1 MSHGVTRDLGTL
13 WVVDPVAK
21 LAGAANVALRDGRIE
36 RVDWRD
42 GAEAAAARFR
52 AGGEPDLGD
61 PTDLLLPALID
72 LHAHFRQPG
81 AAASEDAASGERAAA
96 HGGYG
101 TVCLMPNS
109 EPAADSAEILASMVR
124 VDGARRGVRLLPI
137 GAATRGR
144 AGTALAPLADLAA
157 AGAIGFS
164 DDGSPIADAALFR
177 AALIGAGA
185 LGLPVIEHAEAPHL
199 TAGGEAADGAV
210 ATRLGLRPWPAVG
223 EIEAVARDIALLREA
238 LATEPRARL
247 HLTHL
252 STAAALDLVRSA
264 RAEGLPVSCDVTPH
278 HIAFTDRW
286 ITGDRR
292 WAWELV
298 AHGSSD
304 RSADQ
309 SSALDPTPEAFD
321 SNVRVCPPLRGADDA
336 AACRAALRDGTALAI
351 ATDHAPHS
359 RERKEMEF
367 GLAAN
372 GIAGIETA
380 LSVALAARAAG
391 ELSLAMIAR
400 SFVTGPASL
409 LPAAHASRGISVG
422 APADLVVIA
431 AAATWTPSRA
441 TLAGKSLNTPLI
453 GRALPGVVRL
463 TLVSGVVVWEAPER

>member
-1 MSHGVTRDLGTL
+1 MSHGVTRDLGIV
-13 WVVDPVAK
+13 WVVDPVAE
-21 LAGAANVALRDGRIE
+21 LAGAANVALRDGCIE

-61 PTDLLLPALID
+61 PTELLLPAFID

-109 EPAADSAEILASMVR
+109 EPAADSAERLASMVR
-124 VDGARRGVRLLPI
+124 IDGARRGVRLLPI
-137 GAATRGR
+137 GAATHSR
-144 AGTALAPLADLAA
+144 AGMALAPLADLAA

-164 DDGSPIADAALFR
+164 DDGSPIADATLFR

-185 LGLPVIEHAEAPHL
+185 LGLPVIEHAETPHL

-210 ATRLGLRPWPAVG
+210 ATRLGLRPWPAAG

-252 STAAALDLVRSA
+252 STAAALDLVRAA

-278 HIAFTDRW
+278 HAAFTDRW
-286 ITGDRR
+286 IAGDRR
-292 WAWELV
+292 WAWE
-298 AHGSSD
+298 
-304 RSADQ
+304 Q
-309 SSALDPTPEAFD
+309 STDNLLPPDPTMDAFD
-321 SNVRVCPPLRGADDA
+321 SNLRVCPPLRGADDA

-359 RERKEMEF
+359 RERKEIEF

-391 ELSLAMIAR
+391 ELSLVTIAR

-409 LPAAHASRGISVG
+409 LPATHAPRGIDVG

-431 AAATWTPSRA
+431 AGATWTPSRA

-463 TLVSGVVVWEAPER
+463 TLVSGLVAWEAPER